1 MYRQQIET
9 DSSLFAYL
17 ERWPSGRL
25 QVWHTTGG
33 WPLKRLMDAI
43 FALLLCHS
51 PVTSISQKEVYT
63 FIWHP
68 NFVAPLDCLDLV
80 TSRANAV
87 VPQDYIYLHTL
98 KAALR
103 GSDFQVSESRCWLR
117 SSPLGPWRDLA
128 HPQLRG
134 VTKNN
139 VWCLDISKVSEKTA
153 KSGVNDK
160 VHPLHEV
167 TSSRPGDEAVSSNA
181 QKPIQRIK
189 EDEEAEEYVLNENTR

>member
-1 MYRQQIET
+1 MSLDRLALVTSGACIPVSYGSVTTGERFLGRISLPVQCT
-9 DSSLFAYL
+9 DSRLKRTPAYLLDL

-25 QVWHTTGG
+25 QVWHKTGG
-33 WPLKRLMDAI
+33 WPLKGLMDAI

-103 GSDFQVSESRCWLR
+103 GSDFQVSESRC
-117 SSPLGPWRDLA
+117 
-128 HPQLRG
+128 
-134 VTKNN
+134 
-139 VWCLDISKVSEKTA
+139 
-153 KSGVNDK
+153 
-160 VHPLHEV
+160 
-167 TSSRPGDEAVSSNA
+167 
-181 QKPIQRIK
+181 
-189 EDEEAEEYVLNENTR
+189 

>member
-103 GSDFQVSESRCWLR
+103 GSDFQVSESRC
-117 SSPLGPWRDLA
+117 
-128 HPQLRG
+128 
-134 VTKNN
+134 
-139 VWCLDISKVSEKTA
+139 
-153 KSGVNDK
+153 
-160 VHPLHEV
+160 
-167 TSSRPGDEAVSSNA
+167 
-181 QKPIQRIK
+181 
-189 EDEEAEEYVLNENTR
+189 